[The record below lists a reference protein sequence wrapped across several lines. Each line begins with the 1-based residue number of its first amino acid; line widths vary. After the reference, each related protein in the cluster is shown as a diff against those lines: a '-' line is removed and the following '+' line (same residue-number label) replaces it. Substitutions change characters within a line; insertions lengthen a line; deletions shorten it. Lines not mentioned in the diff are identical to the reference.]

1 MTGSAVA
8 AALRRFLVA
17 SCWAGVA
24 PVIAVADD
32 AATAGGERLYEKYCA
47 TCHGDELQNNSGI
60 AFDLRRLKADEHPRF
75 VNALQHGKN
84 AMPSW
89 QGVLT
94 PEQIEAL
101 WRYIRANAYQP

>member
-1 MTGSAVA
+1 MTATAAWRVLLLASCCAGVAPAVA
-8 AALRRFLVA
+8 AA
-17 SCWAGVA
+17 
-24 PVIAVADD
+24 DD
-32 AATAGGERLYEKYCA
+32 PATASGERLYEKYCA

-60 AFDLRRLKADEHPRF
+60 AFDLRRLKADELPRF

-94 PEQIEAL
+94 QEQIEAL
-101 WRYIRANAYQP
+101 WRYIRAHAYQP